1 MLAATARLATS
12 RGYFQ
17 WLPNLK
23 KEPWQEGRAGAAAEE
38 GCGEQ
43 HDSTVL
49 PLVIQKRLI
58 LWKTWVWH
66 LLRCAQCLWCMLLLL
81 SGKRVVFLAL
91 VLFYCSL
98 LLVLFYC
105 SLVAW
110 KNISVSYF
118 VLSADV
124 RRGELG
130 THSSLGAWGG
140 ALSLCVQ
147 GVGCVLFCFCHSG
160 CSCTI
165 LAVRRGGC
173 TPAHA
178 SVCRSAIN
186 LQEETSFLKAKTL
199 TWG

>member
-1 MLAATARLATS
+1 
-12 RGYFQ
+12 
-17 WLPNLK
+17 
-23 KEPWQEGRAGAAAEE
+23 
-38 GCGEQ
+38 
-43 HDSTVL
+43 
-49 PLVIQKRLI
+49 
-58 LWKTWVWH
+58 
-66 LLRCAQCLWCMLLLL
+66 MLLLL

-140 ALSLCVQ
+140 VYHCVYR
-147 GVGCVLFCFCHSG
+147 GLVVFCFVSVTVG
-160 CSCTI
+160 A
-165 LAVRRGGC
+165 LAQ
-173 TPAHA
+173 
-178 SVCRSAIN
+178 S
-186 LQEETSFLKAKTL
+186 LL
-199 TWG
+199 